1 MGSPQLVDTFAS
13 QPLVCDVNSDMIADL
28 YGETS
33 KRERVVYFGGSELK
47 KLSASYAGPSWSRL
61 GYSAF
66 GDVNGDYIPDF
77 VILVDDGNTQQLQVI
92 TRSLSSVGSLPDVS
106 NAELIELDPKL
117 LSSPKSVLGLFVL
130 NDFDYDGSIDL
141 LLPVCTDANCLDS
154 SYMYMYSFKNKKWS
168 PIDINWQPSN
178 AKEDSE
184 VKWSLTSIPQIKSSA
199 LLTSSLVGPTVGDV
213 NMDGK
218 PDFAMGVTSYTKSGQ
233 ATGTYP
239 AVFINQGFNS
249 RGVLTFQ
256 LTLLSGVE
264 LPPDNKRIRQLAFFD
279 QTDDSILDLFV
290 VSLNSHDQP
299 SAQLFLNSIDADPY
313 FIKVTVLNGLCSSS
327 DVCSD
332 GRLPYGLPVTGISS
346 FLDTEAASGGRQL
359 SSALLSSQ
367 SCCSALQVPFEV
379 LGLGPFA
386 NYVEKLTVSIPPSKD
401 AIRSRLL
408 SFIVPKAQ
416 IVINPYPLNNPSA
429 WTMKLFLQPLY
440 NMKVLYIAITLLC
453 ICILLLIIIGIL
465 QWFEFREDRL
475 EKQKE
480 SQRFHFDA
488 M

>member
-1 MGSPQLVDTFAS
+1 M
-13 QPLVCDVNSDMIADL
+13 
-28 YGETS
+28 
-33 KRERVVYFGGSELK
+33 
-47 KLSASYAGPSWSRL
+47 
-61 GYSAF
+61 
-66 GDVNGDYIPDF
+66 
-77 VILVDDGNTQQLQVI
+77 
-92 TRSLSSVGSLPDVS
+92 SSVGSLPDVS

-279 QTDDSILDLFV
+279 QTDDVRIES
-290 VSLNSHDQP
+290 
-299 SAQLFLNSIDADPY
+299 
-313 FIKVTVLNGLCSSS
+313 
-327 DVCSD
+327 
-332 GRLPYGLPVTGISS
+332 
-346 FLDTEAASGGRQL
+346 
-359 SSALLSSQ
+359 
-367 SCCSALQVPFEV
+367 
-379 LGLGPFA
+379 
-386 NYVEKLTVSIPPSKD
+386 
-401 AIRSRLL
+401 
-408 SFIVPKAQ
+408 
-416 IVINPYPLNNPSA
+416 VI
-429 WTMKLFLQPLY
+429 
-440 NMKVLYIAITLLC
+440 
-453 ICILLLIIIGIL
+453 
-465 QWFEFREDRL
+465 
-475 EKQKE
+475 
-480 SQRFHFDA
+480 
-488 M
+488 